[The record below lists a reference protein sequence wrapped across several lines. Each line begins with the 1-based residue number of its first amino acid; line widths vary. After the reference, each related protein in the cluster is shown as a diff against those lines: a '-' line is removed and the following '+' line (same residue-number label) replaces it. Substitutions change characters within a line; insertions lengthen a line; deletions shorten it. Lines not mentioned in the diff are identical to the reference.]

1 MNTKLP
7 DIPDLLTSDLMHAV
21 AGKVAEFYPQAT
33 PRDMEK
39 NHRLA
44 RAILR
49 LPALREQVQRIVA
62 EQTHDTRVT

>member
-1 MNTKLP
+1 MEAPTNP
-7 DIPDLLTSDLMHAV
+7 ELLTSDLVYAV
-21 AGKVAEFYPQAT
+21 AGKVAEFYPQAS

-49 LPALREQVQRIVA
+49 LPALRDQIQHIIA
-62 EQTHDTRVT
+62 AQANKQQTS